1 MRNWRI
7 LMLSFLLPLF
17 VANNAAAESNWFR
30 DKASCILVGAAAG
43 AAVGA
48 MADGVALGA
57 GAVGGA
63 IIGALVCQ
71 PADADGDGVPDY
83 RDKCPDTH
91 KGVAVDEHGCPLDN
105 DGDGVPDYLDKCA
118 DTPQGT
124 KVDEHGCPLD
134 SDGDGVPDYLDE
146 CPDTPQGAKV
156 DEHGCP
162 LDSDGDGV
170 PDSKDKCPGTPPG
183 TKVDHTGCPLTEKIE
198 LKGVWFDFDSSALR
212 PESITVLDDVAL
224 VFKRYPS
231 LTAEMAGH
239 TCSIG
244 TEAYNQG
251 LSERRAN
258 AVRDYLISKDVKPE
272 QLTAKGYGELQ
283 PMASNATRAGREQ
296 NRRTE
301 MRILKQ

>member
-17 VANNAAAESNWFR
+17 VANNAAGAEGNWFE

-48 MADGVALGA
+48 MADGIALGA
-57 GAVGGA
+57 GAAGGA

-83 RDKCPDTH
+83 RDKCPDTP
-91 KGVAVDEHGCPLDN
+91 KDVA
-105 DGDGVPDYLDKCA
+105 
-118 DTPQGT
+118 
-124 KVDEHGCPLD
+124 VDEHGCPLD
-134 SDGDGVPDYLDE
+134 SDGDGVPDYLDK

-156 DEHGCP
+156 DEHGCEIKPP
-162 LDSDGDGV
+162 LAAPVDPDSDGDGV

-212 PESITVLDDVAL
+212 PESITVLDEVAL
-224 VFKRYPS
+224 IFKRYPD

-251 LSERRAN
+251 LSERRAK
-258 AVRDYLISKDVKPE
+258 AVRDYLIGKGVKPE
-272 QLTAKGYGELQ
+272 QLTAKGYGELE
-283 PMASNATRAGREQ
+283 PMASNATREGREK

-301 MRILKQ
+301 MRILSQ